1 MSYMQI
7 WLVYYQMYPVLTIF
21 SWSHLLQE
29 FDSQHKQDSDQ
40 SSAKTVSR
48 ILDKKKTD
56 DSRIPGQKTWKTKL
70 DNCKQNS
77 AQILPRIIHA

>member
-48 ILDKKKTD
+48 ILDKKTRWQPNSWSENMKNKT
-56 DSRIPGQKTWKTKL
+56 RQL
-70 DNCKQNS
+70 
-77 AQILPRIIHA
+77 